1 MTQRI
6 GILGGTFNPIHL
18 GHLAAAEE
26 VRDRLKLDIV
36 LFIPAFLPPHKSESG
51 MPSAAQRQEMVIL
64 AVKGNPHFQVSDI
77 EIRRGGRSYTI
88 DTIEELRRSYPGAE
102 LVFITGLDTFLDIR
116 TWKEWERLLT
126 ICAFAV
132 LSRQGFRFRD
142 LAPFG
147 FLQVPS
153 GDLERLDAGETT
165 GIAAGRGAVRIAL
178 ERIPL
183 YDISSTDI
191 RSRVRSG
198 RSVKYHLPEAVEGYI
213 IEHKLY
219 D

>member
-1 MTQRI
+1 
-6 GILGGTFNPIHL
+6 
-18 GHLAAAEE
+18 
-26 VRDRLKLDIV
+26 VRDRLKLDTV

-51 MPSAAQRQEMVIL
+51 MPSAVQRQEMVTL
-64 AVKGNPHFQVSDI
+64 AVKGNPQFQVSDI

-88 DTIEELRRSYPGAE
+88 DTIEELRRTYPGAE
-102 LVFITGLDTFLDIR
+102 LVFITGLDTFLDIM
-116 TWKEWERLLT
+116 TWKEWERLMT

-147 FLQVPS
+147 FLQVPP

-165 GIAAGRGAVRIAL
+165 GIAAGRGSVRIAL

-219 D
+219 V

>member
-1 MTQRI
+1 LTQRI

-219 D
+219 V

>member
-36 LFIPAFLPPHKSESG
+36 LLIPAFLPPHKSESG

-88 DTIEELRRSYPGAE
+88 DTIEELRRSYPCAE

-147 FLQVPS
+147 FLQVPP

-219 D
+219 V

>member
-1 MTQRI
+1 LSQRI

-26 VRDRLKLDIV
+26 VRDRLKLDSV

-51 MPSAAQRQEMVIL
+51 MPSAAQRQEMVGMAIR
-64 AVKGNPHFQVSDI
+64 GNPHFQVSDI

-126 ICAFAV
+126 VCSFAV
-132 LSRQGFRFRD
+132 LSREGFRFRD
-142 LAPFG
+142 LAGFG
-147 FLQVPS
+147 FLQVPLL
-153 GDLERLDAGETT
+153 DLERLDAGEVT
-165 GIAAGRGAVRIAL
+165 GVAAGRGAVRIAL

-183 YDISSTDI
+183 YDVSSTDI
-191 RSRVRSG
+191 RSRVHGG
-198 RSVKYHLPEAVEGYI
+198 RSVKYRLPEAVEGYI
-213 IEHKLY
+213 IENKLY
-219 D
+219 V